1 MKLEMLQIIF
11 RCTKNVLKNA
21 NFSQHTVIVYMYDLR
36 VILLKYYEMHIK
48 LILIM
53 FREKINTG

>member
-1 MKLEMLQIIF
+1 MLQMIF
-11 RCTKNVLKNA
+11 RCTKNVLKTA

-36 VILLKYYEMHIK
+36 VILLKYYEMHIE
-48 LILIM
+48 LILIK

>member
-11 RCTKNVLKNA
+11 RCTKNA

-48 LILIM
+48 LILIK